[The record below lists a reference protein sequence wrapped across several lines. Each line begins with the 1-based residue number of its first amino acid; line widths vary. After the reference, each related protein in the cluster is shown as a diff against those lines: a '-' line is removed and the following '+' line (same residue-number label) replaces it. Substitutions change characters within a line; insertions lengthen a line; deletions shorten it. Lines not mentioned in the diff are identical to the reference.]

1 MAELRALDDGAGE
14 KEGRRR
20 LGDGPRA
27 GDDAPWGADMDLGS
41 SSEVAP
47 LTVAPTAHRSLSAV
61 PPTASATAASANPSK
76 GRDVSN

>member
-1 MAELRALDDGAGE
+1 MAPLLRPAAHHGAQTMAELRALDDGAGE

-47 LTVAPTAHRSLSAV
+47 LTV
-61 PPTASATAASANPSK
+61 
-76 GRDVSN
+76 GY